1 LGGFKIN
8 NKYFS
13 KTLSFIQVLF
23 LVQACSYK
31 TKIDSN
37 YYCRQ
42 LKVSCIQS
50 NKVVNFKTSKGDFEV
65 KLVGKDNP
73 VTVSNF
79 LENIYNNIYENKKFY
94 KIINYPQIRFIHGGI
109 NPENKSYMER
119 KQNLNK
125 TSPTIPLEI
134 KFKEEIKPRY
144 NYQIKNPS
152 ETVNLVN
159 TFESGSIAMVKS
171 GKNKSSSTEFFFVT
185 TKIPELDGRYS
196 IFGKIIKGLD
206 VLEKINKEDYIKAVQ
221 ISN

>member
-1 LGGFKIN
+1 M
-8 NKYFS
+8 
-13 KTLSFIQVLF
+13 F
-23 LVQACSYK
+23 LVQACSYQN
-31 TKIDSN
+31 KIDSN
-37 YYCRQ
+37 YYCQ
-42 LKVSCIQS
+42 KLKFSCTQI
-50 NKVVNFKTSKGDFEV
+50 NKVVNFKTTKGDFEV
-65 KLVGKDNP
+65 KLFGKDNP

-79 LENIYNNIYENKKFY
+79 LENIDNNIYVNQKFY
-94 KIINYPQIRFIHGGI
+94 KIINYPQIRFIHGGV
-109 NPENKSYMER
+109 NPENKLYIEL

-144 NYQIKNPS
+144 NYQIKNPN
-152 ETVNLVN
+152 ETENLLN
-159 TFESGSIAMVKS
+159 TFEIGSIAMVKS

-185 TKIPELDGRYS
+185 SKIPELDGRYS

>member
-1 LGGFKIN
+1 M
-8 NKYFS
+8 
-13 KTLSFIQVLF
+13 VP
-23 LVQACSYK
+23 ACSSK
-31 TKIDSN
+31 NGIDSN
-37 YYCRQ
+37 YYCQ
-42 LKVSCIQS
+42 KLKLSCIKN
-50 NKVVNFKTSKGDFEV
+50 NKIALFKTSKGDFEV
-65 KLVGKDNP
+65 KLFGKDNP

-79 LENIYNNIYENKKFY
+79 LENIDNNIYVNQKFY
-94 KIINYPQIRFIHGGI
+94 KIINYPQIRFIHGGV
-109 NPENKSYMER
+109 NPENKSYIER

-144 NYQIKNPS
+144 NYQIKNPN
-152 ETVNLVN
+152 EIENLVN

-185 TKIPELDGRYS
+185 SKIPELDGRYS

>member
-1 LGGFKIN
+1 M
-8 NKYFS
+8 
-13 KTLSFIQVLF
+13 F

-31 TKIDSN
+31 SKIDSN
-37 YYCRQ
+37 YYCQ
-42 LKVSCIQS
+42 KLKFSCIQS

-65 KLVGKDNP
+65 KLFGKDNP

-79 LENIYNNIYENKKFY
+79 LENIENNIYVNQKFY
-94 KIINYPQIRFIHGGI
+94 KIINYPQIRFIHGGV
-109 NPENKSYMER
+109 NPENKSYTER

-144 NYQIKNPS
+144 NYQIKNPN
-152 ETVNLVN
+152 ETENLVN
-159 TFESGSIAMVKS
+159 TFEGGSIAMVKI
-171 GKNKSSSTEFFFVT
+171 GDNRSSSTEFFFVT

>member
-1 LGGFKIN
+1 
-8 NKYFS
+8 
-13 KTLSFIQVLF
+13 
-23 LVQACSYK
+23 LVQACGYK
-31 TKIDSN
+31 NKIDSN
-37 YYCRQ
+37 YYSQ
-42 LKVSCIQS
+42 KLKFSCIQS
-50 NKVVNFKTSKGDFEV
+50 IKKVNFKTTKGDFEV
-65 KLVGKDNP
+65 ELFGKDNP

-79 LENIYNNIYENKKFY
+79 LENIDNNIYVNQKFY
-94 KIINYPQIRFIHGGI
+94 KIIIYPQISFIHGGV
-109 NPENKSYMER
+109 NPENKSYIER
-119 KQNLNK
+119 KQNLKK

>member
-1 LGGFKIN
+1 M
-8 NKYFS
+8 
-13 KTLSFIQVLF
+13 
-23 LVQACSYK
+23 VQACSYK
-31 TKIDSN
+31 SKIDSN
-37 YYCRQ
+37 YYCQ
-42 LKVSCIQS
+42 KLKFSCIQS

-65 KLVGKDNP
+65 KLFGKDNP

-79 LENIYNNIYENKKFY
+79 LENIENNIYENQKFY
-94 KIINYPQIRFIHGGI
+94 KIINYPQIRFIHGGV
-109 NPENKSYMER
+109 NPENKSYIER

-171 GKNKSSSTEFFFVT
+171 GKDKSSSTEFFFVT